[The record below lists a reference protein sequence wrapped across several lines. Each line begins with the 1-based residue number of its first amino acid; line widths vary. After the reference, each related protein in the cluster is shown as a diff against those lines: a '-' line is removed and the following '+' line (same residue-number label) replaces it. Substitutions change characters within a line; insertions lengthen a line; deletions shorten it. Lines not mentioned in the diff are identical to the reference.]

1 MSALSVA
8 LVWFFK
14 YFSTCLSVCLS
25 STDQTINSGYRFV
38 ESSTNVHDY
47 VTKNIKSSSPEP
59 PRIETEKMMRN
70 TCGFTLVGNQNQK
83 TKTITHVG
91 GTREQE
97 KKTLQHLG
105 LYLPSV
111 SLLPLARLLCTVTLP
126 VYLGLCAQPTACI
139 TKPPPSP
146 PPLLPSTYR
155 HCSSST
161 AVNLKV
167 LWNAGRRIGL
177 PSSAAITSES

>member
-1 MSALSVA
+1 MF
-8 LVWFFK
+8 FFK

-38 ESSTNVHDY
+38 ESSTNARDY
-47 VTKNIKSSSPEP
+47 KSLKNIKSSSPEP

-70 TCGFTLVGNQNQK
+70 ICGFTLVGK
-83 TKTITHVG
+83 RKRKKTITHVG

-97 KKTLQHLG
+97 KTTLQHLG
-105 LYLPSV
+105 LSLPSV
-111 SLLPLARLLCTVTLP
+111 STSASETPMHRHSPCLLRP
-126 VYLGLCAQPTACI
+126 VCSTHSLYNKAT
-139 TKPPPSP
+139 PSP

-177 PSSAAITSES
+177 PSSAAITSESKM